1 LGSTAG
7 PAGNTGIIHGSRLIS
22 LNTWPGHPNCI
33 APGKRPR
40 ITLSPTLILKSGK
53 PVAAI
58 SVAGGDLQ
66 DQAALQLVLDSIEF
80 DMQAAKAVATPRF
93 ATAHHISSF
102 GPEGPKLG
110 SLQLNRDVPAETSKE
125 LERRGHKV
133 ELTSGEIGGAA
144 MISCDSGLMGK
155 CEGSGSAAQS
165 VGK

>member
-1 LGSTAG
+1 
-7 PAGNTGIIHGSRLIS
+7 
-22 LNTWPGHPNCI
+22 
-33 APGKRPR
+33 
-40 ITLSPTLILKSGK
+40 LSPTLILKSGK

-80 DMQAAKAVATPRF
+80 DLHAAKAVATPRF

-110 SLQLNRDVPAETSKE
+110 SLQVNREVPAEISRE
-125 LERRGHKV
+125 LEHRGHKV

-144 MISCDSGLMGK
+144 MISCDPGPAGE

-165 VGK
+165 AGEKGRPESP